1 LTSSWINTL
10 LLSLKNWVGTI
21 LLRDSARRLP
31 FKRPLLRLVS
41 EKFPLLEGLVHQE
54 DLRLQSEFEYFME
67 AMSTNDKAEL
77 VKQGSS
83 ESSTTK
89 TLAAVL
95 LKESNEGDSTVI
107 NTPITSNLTKVAE
120 DAKVMT
126 YAG

>member
-1 LTSSWINTL
+1 
-10 LLSLKNWVGTI
+10 LKNWVGTI

-41 EKFPLLEGLVHQE
+41 EKVPLLEGLVHQE